1 MAVITANKIGEIAPT
16 NNVHKEIVL
25 ETLATAVSADTLA
38 VTLSDYGCTKFV
50 GIIGQVHTTEDS
62 VIVAEAP
69 TTAVSAGVLTITVGG
84 SAVTKK
90 RTYKVLMR

>member
-1 MAVITANKIGEIAPT
+1 MAAITANKIGELAPT
-16 NNVHKEIVL
+16 NSVHKEIVL
-25 ETLATAVSADTLA
+25 ETLATAVSADTIA

-50 GIIGQVHTTEDS
+50 GIDGQVHTTEDS

-90 RTYKVLMR
+90 RTYRVLMR